1 MDLNELSQE
10 PTADAG
16 NADLESLLQEGYGF
30 TPLKRG
36 DVREGVI
43 VGISSSEIMIDLSGK
58 TEGIV
63 SGRELERM
71 PKEMLSSIKVGDEVL
86 AYVVNPEDK
95 NGNIILSL
103 TRAQMEKDW
112 REAEQLFE
120 SQEMFPSQVAGY
132 NKGGLIVRLG
142 RVRGFVPASQL
153 DTSRHPRLGQ
163 SGLTPE
169 ERWGHL
175 VGETLQLKVI
185 EIDRDRNRLILSE
198 RAAMREWK
206 KLQKDKLL
214 SELTE
219 GEVREGRVIS
229 LADFGAFVDLGGAD
243 GLIHLSE
250 LSWKRVNHP
259 REVLRVGEEVTVYVL
274 NVDRDRKRIG
284 LSLKRLQPDPWS
296 LVDDKYHVD
305 QLVEGVITKLAKFG
319 AFACVVGDEEIE
331 GLIHISELSEDH
343 IEHPKEVVQEGQVV
357 TLRIIR
363 IDTDQRRMGLSL
375 KRVDQAEYA
384 DLDWQAELAAA
395 QEEEAEIDTAEAVEA
410 EAEVVAEVLAEP
422 EEELVAPDEVSAE
435 AEAEASAA
443 VETLVEVAEAEAEVV
458 AEVLAEPEEELV
470 APDEVSAEAEAEASA
485 AVETLVEVAE
495 AEAEVV
501 AEILTEPKEELVAP
515 DEVSAEAEAEASAA
529 VETSVE
535 VAEAEAEASAAV
547 ETSVEVAEAEA
558 DVVASEEATVAEDS
572 VTEAD
577 KTTEDTGAED
587 AASEDTVEESAVEVV
602 AE

>member
-1 MDLNELSQE
+1 
-10 PTADAG
+10 
-16 NADLESLLQEGYGF
+16 LEEGYGF

-36 DVREGVI
+36 EVREGVI
-43 VGISSSEIMIDLSGK
+43 VRVSPAEILIDLSGK

-71 PKEMLSSIKVGDEVL
+71 PKEMLNDLQVGDEVL

-112 REAEQLFE
+112 RKAEQLYE
-120 SQEMFPSQVAGY
+120 SQDMFSGHVAGF

-153 DTSRHPRLGQ
+153 DSSRHPRVTDTG
-163 SGLTPE
+163 SPPE

-175 VGETLQLKVI
+175 TGETLQLKVI

-198 RAAMREWK
+198 RAAMREWRK
-206 KLQKDKLL
+206 AQKEKLL
-214 SELTE
+214 EELTE

-259 REVLRVGEEVTVYVL
+259 KEVLNIGDEVKVYVL
-274 NVDRDRKRIG
+274 NVDRERRRIG
-284 LSLKRLQPDPWS
+284 LSLKRLQPDPWT
-296 LVDDKYHVD
+296 LVDDKYNVD

-319 AFACVVGDEEIE
+319 AFACIVDDEEIE

-343 IEHPKEVVQEGQVV
+343 IAHPKEVVKEGQVV

-375 KRVDQAEYA
+375 KRVDQVEYA
-384 DLDWQAELAAA
+384 DLDWQAELAAS
-395 QEEEAEIDTAEAVEA
+395 QEEADESDVEAGEGSPTEGMEASGELEAEAVTGA
-410 EAEVVAEVLAEP
+410 SD
-422 EEELVAPDEVSAE
+422 EELAPE
-435 AEAEASAA
+435 
-443 VETLVEVAEAEAEVV
+443 
-458 AEVLAEPEEELV
+458 
-470 APDEVSAEAEAEASA
+470 
-485 AVETLVEVAE
+485 
-495 AEAEVV
+495 
-501 AEILTEPKEELVAP
+501 
-515 DEVSAEAEAEASAA
+515 
-529 VETSVE
+529 
-535 VAEAEAEASAAV
+535 
-547 ETSVEVAEAEA
+547 
-558 DVVASEEATVAEDS
+558 
-572 VTEAD
+572 TEAD
-577 KTTEDTGAED
+577 QEEPQAQSSVEDEPAQETDDTKDESVAE
-587 AASEDTVEESAVEVV
+587 TPVEVV